1 MVITQPL
8 NAFLK
13 PDYSDA
19 FDGGWEKVCSSS
31 WSSASDDKSRERET
45 CIDAQKGLPEVAKRN
60 VKPIHDWHKGRL
72 NSQAQIN
79 GLFSEPRKSV
89 YVHACS
95 LMHNTRYRK
104 RGEEENEG
112 MITFSEEGKL

>member
-1 MVITQPL
+1 MVITKPL

-72 NSQAQIN
+72 NSQALYTSANKWIIL
-79 GLFSEPRKSV
+79 GTKEKCLCTRLFFAAKHSIPKKRRGRERGDD
-89 YVHACS
+89 YV
-95 LMHNTRYRK
+95 
-104 RGEEENEG
+104 
-112 MITFSEEGKL
+112 F